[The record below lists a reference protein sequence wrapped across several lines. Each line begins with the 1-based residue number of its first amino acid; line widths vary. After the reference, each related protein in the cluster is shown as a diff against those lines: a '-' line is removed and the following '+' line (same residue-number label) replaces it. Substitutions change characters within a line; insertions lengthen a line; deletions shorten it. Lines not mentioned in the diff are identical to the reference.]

1 MVRTSRARKFPK
13 ENGMPHTQLNGT
25 YVVCMKIPKRNRKA
39 PHLVV
44 EMVRMLCA
52 QKFPIQIGKSP
63 HLVVVPELPH
73 VHSHPHAH
81 EKR

>member
-1 MVRTSRARKFPK
+1 MVRMSRAQKFPK
-13 ENGMPHTQLNGT
+13 ENRMPNTQLKW
-25 YVVCMKIPKRNRKA
+25 YVCRVHENSQKK

-73 VHSHPHAH
+73 VHIHPHAH